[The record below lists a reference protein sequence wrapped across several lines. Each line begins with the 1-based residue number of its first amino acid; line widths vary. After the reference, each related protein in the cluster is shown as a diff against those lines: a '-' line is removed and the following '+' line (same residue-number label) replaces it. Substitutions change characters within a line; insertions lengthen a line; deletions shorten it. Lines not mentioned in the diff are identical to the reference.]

1 MGTLIEQLREMIQG
15 RFPEARL
22 ALDRPKNPQASW
34 WLDLSVGDQ
43 EATVEWRPQLGF
55 GVSARPDAVFGE
67 RADEVYESL
76 DDTFNRIKQ
85 LILSRTTTSA
95 PQEMSLADLRRHREI
110 SQEELAQ
117 RLAIRQASVSKMER
131 REDLLLG
138 TLKSM
143 VHAMG
148 GVLEIRAHFHDEV
161 IRIQFERAD
170 EPSADRRTNA
180 A

>member
-1 MGTLIEQLREMIQG
+1 MNTLIEQLQEMIQG
-15 RFPEARL
+15 RFPEAHL
-22 ALDRPKNPQASW
+22 ALDRPDDPQASW
-34 WLDLSVGDQ
+34 WLDLSVSEQ
-43 EATVEWRPQLGF
+43 EVTIEWRPQLGF
-55 GVSARPDAVFGE
+55 GVSSRPDAVFGE
-67 RADEVYESL
+67 RSDEVYESL
-76 DDTFNRIKQ
+76 DDAFNRIKQ
-85 LILSRTTTSA
+85 LVLSRTTTAA

-148 GVLEIRAHFHDEV
+148 GVLEIRAHFDDEI
-161 IRIQFERAD
+161 IRIQFDRSD
-170 EPSADRRTNA
+170 EPSSDRRTNA

>member
-1 MGTLIEQLREMIQG
+1 MNTLIEQLREMIQG
-15 RFPEARL
+15 RFPEAHL
-22 ALDRPKNPQASW
+22 ALDRPDNLQASW
-34 WLDLSVGDQ
+34 WLDLAVGEQ
-43 EATVEWRPQLGF
+43 EVTIEWRPQLGF

-67 RADEVYESL
+67 RSDEIYESL
-76 DDTFNRIKQ
+76 DDAFNRIKQ
-85 LILSRTTTSA
+85 LILSRTTTAA
-95 PQEMSLADLRRHREI
+95 PPEMSLADLRRHREI

-148 GVLEIRAHFHDEV
+148 GVLEIRAHFDDEV
-161 IRIQFERAD
+161 IRIQFEQSD
-170 EPSADRRTNA
+170 KEPPDRHTNA